1 MKNLILAAIA
11 TLSLGVGMANTQTLT
26 RSAPVQPHS
35 QQSDPNTIFVP
46 GGDGAAG

>member
-11 TLSLGVGMANTQTLT
+11 TLSLGLGVANAQTAT

-35 QQSDPNTIFVP
+35 QQYNPNTNFVF
-46 GGDGAAG
+46 GSDGA